1 MLPADGTPDD
11 CEADGTPDEWEADI
25 VDAIEIL
32 ADKMLKSDE
41 ALEAKTDA
49 WMRAEVD
56 AARRQYKDINDL
68 TEAARTLVDAH
79 DSAMRCSK
87 VAHGH

>member
-25 VDAIEIL
+25 VDTIEIL
-32 ADKMLKSDE
+32 ADKMLKTDE

-49 WMRAEVD
+49 LMRAEAD
-56 AARRQYKDINDL
+56 AARRREKGTNDL
-68 TEAARTLVDAH
+68 AEMMRTLSDAY
-79 DSAMRCSK
+79 SGALRCSK